1 MGTRWADLAL
11 VGCWLAL
18 SLLPLVCGAAQR
30 RGRDYYPANL
40 LVGLALGSQGVFY
53 VFFVFVVFRGDVGAL
68 RAWAGPSRAALY
80 IYGGEIA
87 LVLWAI
93 RLVWR
98 VNRGRRGS
106 SADLSGH
113 LSPPTPEMVAEA
125 VAIVQRAE
133 NHGMLNEVTARWL
146 AEDRIIR
153 RRRKGIE

>member
-1 MGTRWADLAL
+1 MGTRLADLAL

-18 SLLPLVCGAAQR
+18 SLLGLLCGTLQR

-53 VFFVFVVFRGDVGAL
+53 VFFAFVVFRGDVAAL
-68 RAWAGPSRAALY
+68 RAWAGASHAALY
-80 IYGGEIA
+80 VYGGEIA

-93 RLVWR
+93 RLVVR

-106 SADLSGH
+106 AADLTGH

-125 VAIVQRAE
+125 LAIIQRADR
-133 NHGMLNEVTARWL
+133 HGLLTSVTRNWL
-146 AEDRIIR
+146 EEDRIIR
-153 RRRKGIE
+153 RRRDGNE